1 MQQFGTYK
9 KMLEKRKEKV
19 VNEISILT
27 ANMSPINYMNKKREL
42 EKFIEINSK
51 DSEDKE
57 KIIIKLQE
65 EFIKALKDN
74 CYETEDVQS
83 LKNLIFK
90 IRYYKYLYISEDKQ
104 IKDIPNLNENIDIVL
119 EQIIQKLIAS
129 ENIRK
134 IAKDNIINENIIK
147 NILNTKV
154 KDLLTLKFEIDIKE
168 GC

>member
-1 MQQFGTYK
+1 MQHFGTYK

-51 DSEDKE
+51 DLEDKE

-74 CYETEDVQS
+74 CYLFGKRFIST
-83 LKNLIFK
+83 KILIIFLQF
-90 IRYYKYLYISEDKQ
+90 R
-104 IKDIPNLNENIDIVL
+104 
-119 EQIIQKLIAS
+119 
-129 ENIRK
+129 
-134 IAKDNIINENIIK
+134 IINNI
-147 NILNTKV
+147 
-154 KDLLTLKFEIDIKE
+154 F
-168 GC
+168 